1 LDQEKIGGTLM
12 LESNNTRERSLKAR
26 ILYAWE
32 DDEEKE
38 KLLRDLGG
46 IESGHRNEARIQQIE
61 QTIESLKQTLQDD
74 K

>member
-1 LDQEKIGGTLM
+1 MLD
-12 LESNNTRERSLKAR
+12 SSNTRERSIKER

-32 DDEEKE
+32 EDKD

-61 QTIESLKQTLQDD
+61 QTIESLKHVLQDD
-74 K
+74 KVSNQDEG